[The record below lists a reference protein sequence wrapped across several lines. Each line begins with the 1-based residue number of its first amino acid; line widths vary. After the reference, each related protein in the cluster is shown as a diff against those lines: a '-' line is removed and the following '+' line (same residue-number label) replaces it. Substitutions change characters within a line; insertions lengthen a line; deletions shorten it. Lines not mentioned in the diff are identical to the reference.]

1 MEENKKAKQAPR
13 WRSIILLIVGVIGVV
28 VFGARLALSSAADTE
43 KIEKS
48 MSSAASEMSSIQS
61 RAGTS
66 IDEAYYQAEGKYLAQ
81 EAKAWEALLN
91 SATGVRIAVDTLG
104 LLASVALFISSS
116 RMKG

>member
-13 WRSIILLIVGVIGVV
+13 WRSIILLIVGVIGIVM
-28 VFGARLALSSAADTE
+28 FGARLALSSGVEAE

-48 MSSAASEMSSIQS
+48 MSNVASEMSSIQS

-81 EAKAWEALLN
+81 EAKAWEVLLN
-91 SATGVRIAVDTLG
+91 SATGMRVAIDMLG
-104 LLASVALFISSS
+104 LLASVALFVSGS
-116 RMKG
+116 RMKD